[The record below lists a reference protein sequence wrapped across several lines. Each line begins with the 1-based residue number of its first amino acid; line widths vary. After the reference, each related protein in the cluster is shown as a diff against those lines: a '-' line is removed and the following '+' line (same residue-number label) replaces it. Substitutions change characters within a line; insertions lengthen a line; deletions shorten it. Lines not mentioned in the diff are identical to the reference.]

1 MNAPVAAVV
10 ADFFLCFAWTLS
22 LIPHRTNDEFL
33 LYLQPFTMVAELF
46 RRTFWSFFCL
56 ENEHLR
62 NTHGYKRVNFIPL
75 HYDTNGSDDGNDLDP
90 KQQSQGMEPLGGV
103 ALLTNIALLVCA
115 VVGLSFAAIVF
126 EK

>member
-1 MNAPVAAVV
+1 
-10 ADFFLCFAWTLS
+10 
-22 LIPHRTNDEFL
+22 
-33 LYLQPFTMVAELF
+33 MVAEFF

-62 NTHGYKRVNFIPL
+62 NTHGYRRVNFIPL
-75 HYDTNGSDDGNDLDP
+75 HYDMNSSDDGNDLKP
-90 KQQSQGMEPLGGV
+90 KGQSQQQGMKPLGGL

-115 VVGLSFAAIVF
+115 VVGLSFAAIAF

>member
-1 MNAPVAAVV
+1 MRSYLAAVI

-22 LIPHRTNDEFL
+22 LIPHRTDDEFL

-46 RRTFWSFFCL
+46 RRTFWSFFTL

-75 HYDTNGSDDGNDLDP
+75 HYDTGSSDDGSDLENTKP
-90 KQQSQGMEPLGGV
+90 QGMEPLGGL

-115 VVGLSFAAIVF
+115 VVGLSIAAIVF